1 MLRQLVSPIP
11 NYVQLSQP
19 RRLVT
24 AWGSELAD
32 APTRALPNPNHVALH
47 VALHV
52 TVHVT
57 LHAALHVALHV
68 AIGPRRR
75 QAPYSEGAIRDL
87 FAAAICRRDEG
98 LMVKRADSRYVPN
111 SRLLWAKLKR
121 VHIPG
126 LGDSISLALI
136 GGRLAADGAR

>member
-1 MLRQLVSPIP
+1 MGCCEGCGEGYGEGRGHGEV
-11 NYVQLSQP
+11 
-19 RRLVT
+19 
-24 AWGSELAD
+24 
-32 APTRALPNPNHVALH
+32 ALPARAVRGRRCLQRRVVLVRVA
-47 VALHV
+47 
-52 TVHVT
+52 